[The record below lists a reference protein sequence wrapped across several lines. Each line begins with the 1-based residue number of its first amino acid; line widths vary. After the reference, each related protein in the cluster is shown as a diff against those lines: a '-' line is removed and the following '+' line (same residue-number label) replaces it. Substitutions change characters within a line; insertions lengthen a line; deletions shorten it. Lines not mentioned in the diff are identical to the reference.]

1 MGNRPKKPKRKPSG
15 YNLFIKK
22 CMGNISG
29 ELKGKP
35 FGAAAPF
42 MKKCTQEWKSFSE
55 SEKQDFKRMSDSCQL
70 DEERNAWDCPT

>member
-22 CMGNISG
+22 CMGESSS

-42 MKKCTQEWKSFSE
+42 MKKCTQEWKGFSE
-55 SEKQDFKRMSDSCQL
+55 SEKQAFKQKSDACQL
-70 DEERNAWDCPT
+70 DESSNTWECPS